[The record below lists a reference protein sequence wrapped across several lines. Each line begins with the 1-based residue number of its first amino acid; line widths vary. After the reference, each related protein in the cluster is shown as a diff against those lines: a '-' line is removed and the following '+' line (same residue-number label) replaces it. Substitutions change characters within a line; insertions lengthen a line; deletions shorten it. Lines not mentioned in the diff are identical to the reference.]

1 MFWHFFLK
9 NFLTFILAYIYAQKV
24 ASLSRNWSDI
34 YSSIFWF
41 LFRTS
46 IFKSGTPQ
54 IQRQAEIRSR
64 SDIYSG
70 TFAAICKMSQYIL
83 SDLFPDM
90 NSDICCGCEIAMKAC
105 QVETCSVPGTQIRM
119 ARWKLET
126 LTRQVVKQ
134 IFCFELF
141 PRWLYFLM
149 GMHGCKYIYNIYIYI
164 YIYCA
169 YIICDMFCSHHIWK
183 TFYIYIYI

>member
-1 MFWHFFLK
+1 
-9 NFLTFILAYIYAQKV
+9 
-24 ASLSRNWSDI
+24 
-34 YSSIFWF
+34 
-41 LFRTS
+41 
-46 IFKSGTPQ
+46 
-54 IQRQAEIRSR
+54 
-64 SDIYSG
+64 
-70 TFAAICKMSQYIL
+70 
-83 SDLFPDM
+83 M

-149 GMHGCKYIYNIYIYI
+149 GMHGCKYIYIIYIYI
-164 YIYCA
+164 LCVHNMWYVLFSSY
-169 YIICDMFCSHHIWK
+169 MKNFL
-183 TFYIYIYI
+183 YIYIRYIWEKLYVISYQYTSNFTMAFVHHWFLR